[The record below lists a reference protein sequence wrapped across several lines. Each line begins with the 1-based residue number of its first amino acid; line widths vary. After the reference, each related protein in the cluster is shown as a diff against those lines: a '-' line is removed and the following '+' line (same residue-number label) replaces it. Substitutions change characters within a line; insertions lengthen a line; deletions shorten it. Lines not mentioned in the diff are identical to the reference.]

1 MQERV
6 RREARSARDVGRH
19 CAAEK
24 WRRVARA
31 PQAQAV
37 SEMLQLRSL
46 LGRFL
51 SPGAHHLARSRDCRR
66 TSARDWCTASS
77 FNASPPRAP
86 RATFDRACASGPG
99 SSARLFS
106 DLPLDSLRRCLLC
119 RFLSLFSSLCLF
131 SQSLPSRP
139 RPTHPHSFPTM
150 KTSFSA
156 LSLATVLSSTIH
168 SALAGATVNPKNL
181 PHTSENG
188 QYG

>member
-119 RFLSLFSSLCLF
+119 RSFSLLLSVSLLP
-131 SQSLPSRP
+131 SLPSRP